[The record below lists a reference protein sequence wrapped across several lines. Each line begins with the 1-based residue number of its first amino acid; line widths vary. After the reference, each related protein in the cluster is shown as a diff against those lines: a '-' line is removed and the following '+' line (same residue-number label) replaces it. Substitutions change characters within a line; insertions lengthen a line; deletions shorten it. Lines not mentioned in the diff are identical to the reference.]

1 MLRSVY
7 SREHRTE
14 LIQMTVLGGA
24 ATAQLFRSNAALLC
38 GPSWAAPHAV
48 GAKCAKANKDETTS
62 CWTPTRGE
70 AAFEYWVALMVPSGV
85 QPAQR
90 SALYSGHRPPY
101 KQMARVEAWLVNRRM
116 SLVQNQF
123 GSADQRH
130 CALPHHSSTFFSG
143 CPNWGTARNRFNPC
157 YWRRG

>member
-14 LIQMTVLGGA
+14 LIQMSVLGGA
-24 ATAQLFRSNAALLC
+24 ATVQLFRSNAALLC

-48 GAKCAKANKDETTS
+48 GAKCAKAKKDETETTS

-85 QPAQR
+85 QPTQR
-90 SALYSGHRPPY
+90 SAL
-101 KQMARVEAWLVNRRM
+101 
-116 SLVQNQF
+116 
-123 GSADQRH
+123 
-130 CALPHHSSTFFSG
+130 
-143 CPNWGTARNRFNPC
+143 
-157 YWRRG
+157 

>member
-48 GAKCAKANKDETTS
+48 CWRKMRQGHKKDETTS

-90 SALYSGHRPPY
+90 SAL
-101 KQMARVEAWLVNRRM
+101 
-116 SLVQNQF
+116 
-123 GSADQRH
+123 
-130 CALPHHSSTFFSG
+130 
-143 CPNWGTARNRFNPC
+143 
-157 YWRRG
+157 

>member
-24 ATAQLFRSNAALLC
+24 TTAQLFRSNAALLC
-38 GPSWAAPHAV
+38 GPGWAPPHAV
-48 GAKCAKANKDETTS
+48 GAKCAKAKKDETTS

-85 QPAQR
+85 QPTQR
-90 SALYSGHRPPY
+90 SAL
-101 KQMARVEAWLVNRRM
+101 
-116 SLVQNQF
+116 
-123 GSADQRH
+123 
-130 CALPHHSSTFFSG
+130 
-143 CPNWGTARNRFNPC
+143 
-157 YWRRG
+157 

>member
-24 ATAQLFRSNAALLC
+24 VTAQLFRNNAALLC

-48 GAKCAKANKDETTS
+48 GAKCKMRQGKGMSLDVLAKAKKDETTS

-70 AAFEYWVALMVPSGV
+70 TAFEYWVALMVPSGV
-85 QPAQR
+85 QPTQR
-90 SALYSGHRPPY
+90 SAL
-101 KQMARVEAWLVNRRM
+101 
-116 SLVQNQF
+116 
-123 GSADQRH
+123 
-130 CALPHHSSTFFSG
+130 
-143 CPNWGTARNRFNPC
+143 
-157 YWRRG
+157 

>member
-24 ATAQLFRSNAALLC
+24 VTAQLFRSNATLLC

-48 GAKCAKANKDETTS
+48 GAKCAKAKKDETTS
-62 CWTPTRGE
+62 YWNPTRGE

-85 QPAQR
+85 QPA
-90 SALYSGHRPPY
+90 
-101 KQMARVEAWLVNRRM
+101 
-116 SLVQNQF
+116 
-123 GSADQRH
+123 
-130 CALPHHSSTFFSG
+130 
-143 CPNWGTARNRFNPC
+143 
-157 YWRRG
+157 

>member
-1 MLRSVY
+1 MLLSVY

-48 GAKCAKANKDETTS
+48 GAKCAKAKKDETTS

-70 AAFEYWVALMVPSGV
+70 AAFEYWVALMVPIGV
-85 QPAQR
+85 QPGRAV
-90 SALYSGHRPPY
+90 A
-101 KQMARVEAWLVNRRM
+101 
-116 SLVQNQF
+116 
-123 GSADQRH
+123 
-130 CALPHHSSTFFSG
+130 HH
-143 CPNWGTARNRFNPC
+143 
-157 YWRRG
+157 